1 MTDRPSGAQHRN
13 RAAKSDPTEWHGH
26 RIVTEDDLG
35 AVFDAE
41 ANEAE
46 RVRLARRRKLRHRI
60 VIGLLAAVL
69 LAGALFAFA
78 VLRGWIVLSE
88 PVEKP
93 VASTECPAG
102 PFSYQPPDTI
112 TVNVYNTTPTAG
124 LATQVSEA
132 LVERGFQKGTVD
144 NSSVNREGMTAVII
158 SGPEGEAAAFT
169 LQQQIPET
177 LYSQDARADATVDVV
192 LGSGYVALVPAE
204 NVSTAA
210 TGPMSCP
217 SMTETPAPP
226 APAG

>member
-1 MTDRPSGAQHRN
+1 MTDRPSGAEHRN

-41 ANEAE
+41 ANEAA
-46 RVRLARRRKLRHRI
+46 RVQLARRRQQRHRI

-69 LAGALFAFA
+69 LASALFAVA
-78 VLRGWIVLSE
+78 VLRGWIDLSE
-88 PVEKP
+88 PSTKP
-93 VASTECPAG
+93 VASKECPAG
-102 PFSYQPPDTI
+102 PFSYQAPDTI

-132 LVERGFQKGTVD
+132 LAQRGFQKGTVG
-144 NSSVNREGMTAVII
+144 NSSVNREGMTAIII

-177 LYSQDARADATVDVV
+177 QYVQDDRADASVDVV
-192 LGSGYVALVPAE
+192 LGSGYAALVPAE
-204 NVSTAA
+204 KVSAA
-210 TGPMSCP
+210 AAGPMSCP
-217 SMTETPAPP
+217 WMSETPAPP
-226 APAG
+226 AG